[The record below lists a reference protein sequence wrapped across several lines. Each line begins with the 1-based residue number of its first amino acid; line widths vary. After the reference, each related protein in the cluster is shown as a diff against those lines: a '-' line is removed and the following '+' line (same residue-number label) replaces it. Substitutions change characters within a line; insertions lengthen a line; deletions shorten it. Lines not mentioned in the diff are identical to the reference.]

1 MKIAIASIDKNEDSE
16 ISTRGGR
23 APYYLIFDDKGK
35 LLESV
40 SNPFAMGG
48 GGAGIAVA
56 KMLADMD
63 VNTVIT
69 GAIGGKM
76 ASALDERG
84 VKYYEKNGNAK
95 AVLEDFLNSN

>member
-16 ISTRGGR
+16 ISSRGGR
-23 APYYLIFDDKGK
+23 APYYLIFNEKGE

-48 GGAGIAVA
+48 GGAGIAVS
-56 KMLADMD
+56 KMLADMG
-63 VNTVIT
+63 VNTVIA
-69 GAIGGKM
+69 GAVGGKM
-76 ASALDERG
+76 ASTLDERG
-84 VKYYEKNGNAK
+84 VKYYEKEGDVK